1 MYGDAAG
8 TYTQWLNAAE
18 GSAYVADATFFWDQP
33 LADSGYAAQL
43 VAAAAAAAASATAS
57 APAPS
62 GTASTKV
69 QQSGALSMSRSADAA
84 WARGILFYIVFTL
97 VVAGSLVESW

>member
-8 TYTQWLNAAE
+8 TYAQWLKAAE
-18 GSAYVADATFFWDQP
+18 GSAYVADASFFWDQP

-43 VAAAAAAAASATAS
+43 VAAAAAASASAS
-57 APAPS
+57 APS

-69 QQSGALSMSRSADAA
+69 QQSGALSMSRSADAT
-84 WARGILFYIVFTL
+84 WARWILFYTVFAL